1 MEQATIQTS
10 SFAALFDPAVARAVA
25 ARAARWDLPRQV
37 CRPLDRYVGPRVNA
51 DLAAFDAE
59 VELAPLAEEELDEES
74 NDSIIAQAGQD
85 ADFEDT
91 DDDL

>member
-1 MEQATIQTS
+1 MEQTTIQTS

-59 VELAPLAEEELDEES
+59 VELAPLADEDLHDDVELS
-74 NDSIIAQAGQD
+74 LAAAS
-85 ADFEDT
+85 EDT
-91 DDDL
+91 DLEDDDF